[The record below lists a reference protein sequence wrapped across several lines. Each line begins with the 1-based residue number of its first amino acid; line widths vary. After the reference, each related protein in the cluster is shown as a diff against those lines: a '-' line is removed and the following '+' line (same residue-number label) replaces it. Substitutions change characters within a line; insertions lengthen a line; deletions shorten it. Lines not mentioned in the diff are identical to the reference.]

1 MPHFIRRLWACAI
14 LLISAARLAQASL
27 QYCNTRSYVQLH
39 LCLAVDTYYNTTS
52 KATDL
57 LATFG
62 YQSFSAG
69 GWTSVGLGSSMYGA
83 LVVIGYVHNGGAS

>member
-1 MPHFIRRLWACAI
+1 
-14 LLISAARLAQASL
+14 
-27 QYCNTRSYVQLH
+27 
-39 LCLAVDTYYNTTS
+39 VDTYYNTTS

-83 LVVIGYVHNGGAS
+83 LVVIGYVHKPDFLHPVLSLSKRAYSPKL